1 MDKQE
6 STIIYKKNQA
16 VLKEIELK
24 VPQRLRD
31 NLMKKVTNTEQEETA
46 KKLLERN
53 DLVPELRDKIQKD
66 LDAGVYRF
74 EEEVEDLEIIKE
86 LDEYYSKEVKA
97 AIADGRLSSPDEDP
111 FFQKIV
117 AKIDSLNAK
126 Q

>member
-6 STIIYKKNQA
+6 SIITYKKNQA
-16 VLKEIELK
+16 VLKEIELN

-31 NLMKKVTNTEQEETA
+31 RLMKKVINTEQEETA

-86 LDEYYSKEVKA
+86 LDAYYDKEVKA